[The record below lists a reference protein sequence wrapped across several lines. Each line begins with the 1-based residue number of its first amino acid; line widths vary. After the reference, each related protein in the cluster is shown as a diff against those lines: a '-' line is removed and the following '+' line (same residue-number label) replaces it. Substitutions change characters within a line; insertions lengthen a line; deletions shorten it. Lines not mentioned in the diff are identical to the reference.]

1 MGHRVIGVDIASKK
15 IRIAAINVRLRKTE
29 VTALYECD
37 YENLTEV
44 RNAVERAIGEPLAV
58 GDIVS
63 VAYPAISAFIK
74 KWSFPF
80 KDAKRIQAALP
91 FQFVGVVPLQP
102 ADVHCAFER
111 GSGGAGGST
120 VVAVAV
126 EKNDF
131 KAFLAKMSEAG
142 VEPSHVGVDALTLS
156 ALLPFIEARPVML
169 VFVSGE
175 RADFV
180 VASEEGV
187 ELARSTVVPD
197 EAVKD
202 GEVSEAFMREALF
215 TISSASASGWN
226 IEKIYVA
233 GENCEVVAK
242 ALGEATGTEAE
253 VLDLSS
259 LPVAGLQENPNARPE
274 FAKALC
280 LALASASGGG
290 MGSVNLL
297 CGEFQK
303 EGRQSIVREHGRF
316 FAVVAVLFAL
326 LATLRIV
333 SGFVGVSAER
343 AGVVEQAK
351 ALSKSLLG
359 EEIADASA
367 LVKRMKSVIE
377 EDYNVFPTWT
387 AYTVL
392 QRLFMTMG
400 SMKKSGGDED
410 DEKKG
415 EPMEVESIRIDGKT
429 MTLRGE
435 AESIEILDA
444 FIGKLKDDPCFH
456 NVTTESTE
464 RIQFQRHQGWQ
475 RFSLKA
481 DLDCSGSAPS
491 KPQTKTANGG

>member
-1 MGHRVIGVDIASKK
+1 MGHRVIGVDIGTKK
-15 IRIAAINVRLRKTE
+15 VRVVVINVRLRKTE

-37 YENLTEV
+37 RESLADA
-44 RNAVERAIGEPLAV
+44 RNAIDRALGEPPTV
-58 GDIVS
+58 GDMVS
-63 VAYPAISAFIK
+63 ITYPATTTFIK

-80 KDAKRIQAALP
+80 KDTKRIQAALP

-102 ADVHCAFER
+102 AEIHCAFER
-111 GSGGAGGST
+111 SSGGAGGST

-126 EKNDF
+126 QKNDF
-131 KAFLAKMSEAG
+131 GAFLAEMSEAG
-142 VEPSHVGVDALTLS
+142 IEPSHVGVDALTLS
-156 ALLPFIEARPVML
+156 ALLPLIEARPVML
-169 VFVSGE
+169 AFVSGE

-187 ELARSTVVPD
+187 ELARSTVVTD

-202 GEVSEAFMREALF
+202 GEVSEAFLREALF

-233 GENCEVVAK
+233 GENSEAVAK
-242 ALGEATGTEAE
+242 SLGEATGTDAV

-259 LPVAGLQENPNARPE
+259 LPVAGLQDNPNAKPE
-274 FAKALC
+274 FAKALS

-290 MGSVNLL
+290 LGSINLL

-303 EGRQSIVREHGRF
+303 EGKQSIVREHGRF

-343 AGVVEQAK
+343 AGVAEQAK

-367 LVKRMKSVIE
+367 LVKRMKGVIE

-387 AYTVL
+387 AYTLL

-400 SMKKSGGDED
+400 SMKKSDGESDEG
-410 DEKKG
+410 KG